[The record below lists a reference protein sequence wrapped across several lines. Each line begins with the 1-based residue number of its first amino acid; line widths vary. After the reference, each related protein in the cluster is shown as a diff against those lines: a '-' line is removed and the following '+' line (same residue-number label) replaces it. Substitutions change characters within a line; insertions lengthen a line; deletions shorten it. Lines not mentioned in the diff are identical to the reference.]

1 MGVPRRE
8 PRPASAER
16 RALGS
21 PREGGGAG
29 AGIANVELPAIA
41 RLAGGNSVSLPATTP
56 NSAHLRP
63 TRRPDAAFMRPNHP
77 TPSSVT
83 PTRVAR
89 RRMGVPRHEPRPAL
103 LPTGPFCATAR
114 SVTRYEPL
122 PGSAK

>member
-63 TRRPDAAFMRPNHP
+63 TRRPDAAFMRHRAVLRNGPVGDPLRTSAGLHLG
-77 TPSSVT
+77 SS
-83 PTRVAR
+83 P
-89 RRMGVPRHEPRPAL
+89 
-103 LPTGPFCATAR
+103 
-114 SVTRYEPL
+114 
-122 PGSAK
+122 K

>member
-1 MGVPRRE
+1 MPRLALGRGASVRSSVSLPATPPNSDPPKWCAAQVRGGSSAVGRWPAE
-8 PRPASAER
+8 ARPSGAVR

-63 TRRPDAAFMRPNHP
+63 TRREYHSRP
-77 TPSSVT
+77 
-83 PTRVAR
+83 VA
-89 RRMGVPRHEPRPAL
+89 
-103 LPTGPFCATAR
+103 
-114 SVTRYEPL
+114 
-122 PGSAK
+122 